1 MSPRASAFLAMW
13 HDIASEGETEYNN
26 WHTRE
31 HMPERVGIPGFLA
44 GRRYVDWSLER
55 YRYFT
60 IYDGLTLGTFNSP
73 PYLERLNAPTPWSNR
88 IQPHFRNFVR
98 AACETVVSTGIGVGG
113 ALLTARL
120 DFVEGEGAKDAF
132 VTSVGEV
139 AAKLNALHGVN
150 RVLAGVVVPSI
161 TSVRTAETE
170 LRQSVQESV
179 FDGAVLI
186 EGIGRR
192 ELEDARTYVP
202 DLLSEQT
209 GVVRADV
216 AIYDLAYLLTSDDT
230 T

>member
-1 MSPRASAFLAMW
+1 MSPRATAFLAMW
-13 HDIASEGETEYNN
+13 HDIAAEGETEYNN

-88 IQPHFRNFVR
+88 MQPHFRNFVR
-98 AACETVVSTGIGVGG
+98 AACETVASTGIGVGG

-120 DFVEGEGAKDAF
+120 DFVDGNGGKDAF
-132 VTSVGEV
+132 VASASEI

-150 RVLAGVVVPSI
+150 RVLAGAVVPSI

-179 FDGAVLI
+179 FDGAMLV

-192 ELEDARTYVP
+192 ELEDVRTGVAE
-202 DLLSEQT
+202 LLSERA
-209 GVVRADV
+209 GVARADI
-216 AIYDLAYLLTSDDT
+216 AIYDLAYLLTSDDAS
-230 T
+230 

>member
-1 MSPRASAFLAMW
+1 MSPRGTAFLAMW
-13 HDIASEGETEYNN
+13 HDIAAEGETEYND

-60 IYDGLTLGTFNSP
+60 IYDGVELGTFRSP

-88 IQPHFRNFVR
+88 MQPHFRNFVR
-98 AACETVVSTGIGVGG
+98 AACETVVSRGLGVGG

-120 DFVEGEGAKDAF
+120 DFVEGEGGKDAF
-132 VTSVGEV
+132 VASASEI
-139 AAKLNALHGVN
+139 AAKLNAMHGVN

-179 FDGAVLI
+179 FDGAVLL

-192 ELEDARTYVP
+192 ELEDVRTGAA
-202 DLLSEQT
+202 DLLSKQA
-209 GVVRADV
+209 GVARADI
-216 AIYDLAYLLTSDDT
+216 AIYDLAYSLTSDDT
-230 T
+230 S